1 MAHAHA
7 LRGIAEM
14 KNTINSDYNI
24 KDRVSV
30 LFGKTEYLGTVYG
43 KWSNFGITVL
53 FDGNKKTTIL
63 NLNSDKV
70 KKI

>member
-1 MAHAHA
+1 MAQAHA

-14 KNTINSDYNI
+14 KNTINSDYTP

-30 LFGKTEYLGTVYG
+30 LFGKKEYFGTVHG

-53 FDGNKKTTIL
+53 FDGDNKTTIL
-63 NLNSDKV
+63 NLKSDKV